1 MGATMN
7 VTCIDY
13 DLHHRG
19 FEVYRSNSVSSSCE
33 WFCSWRDGLPESCVA
48 VRVRHLRRSS

>member
-33 WFCSWRDGLPESCVA
+33 WLCSWRDGLPESCVA